1 MDVSVIIP
9 AYNAEAY
16 LKKCLD
22 SLLHETMD
30 NLEVIVIN
38 DGSTDSTLEIIQD
51 YQNKI
56 KNYVIIDK
64 KNGGQAVARNEALK
78 IARGKYV
85 FFLDSDDYLVPGA
98 LSKLYSL
105 AIKDDVDIAVGD
117 KYMVYA
123 DSDKR
128 ILFPFYADSDDVHKK
143 FVLRQNGPLAVLIK
157 RDMILENN
165 WSFLENH
172 IYEDVATIPALALY
186 AKKILY
192 TDIDLY
198 NYYVRIGSTMNQT
211 EYSKKLEDIFDSI
224 ENMYSLFE
232 KENKVEEYRDEL
244 EFLFIEHLLHA
255 ASLRFFKFDNYRE
268 NIDKVVETM
277 KKYFPNYKKNKYYK
291 KLGFKYKL
299 VCNAFYKKNYK
310 FLKLVLNR

>member
-9 AYNAEAY
+9 AYNAVSY
-16 LKKCLD
+16 VRKCLD

-30 NLEVIVIN
+30 NLEVIIIN
-38 DGSTDSTLEIIQD
+38 DGSTDNTLEVISEYRD
-51 YQNKI
+51 KI

-64 KNGGQAVARNEALK
+64 ENGGQAVARNEALK
-78 IARGKYV
+78 VARGKYV

-98 LSKLYSL
+98 LSELYAL
-105 AIKDDVDIAVGD
+105 AVKDDYDIAVGD
-117 KYMVYA
+117 KYMFYD

-128 ILFPFYADSDDVHKK
+128 EPFPFYADNDDVHKR

-157 RDMILENN
+157 RDMILEHN
-165 WSFLENH
+165 WSFYENH

-186 AKKILY
+186 ANKILY

-232 KENKVEEYRDEL
+232 KENKVDEYKDEI

-255 ASLRFFKFDNYRE
+255 ASLRFFKFDNYE
-268 NIDKVVETM
+268 GNIDRVVETM

-291 KLGFKYKL
+291 KQSIKYKI
-299 VCNAFYKKNYK
+299 VCNSFYKKNYK
-310 FLKLVLNR
+310 LLKLFLNK